1 MGIARLLAKGW
12 IIFCLFAGAHA
23 LRLSLLQGQDL
34 TSSLP
39 GIGICALLFIAMGLL
54 FVGGF
59 GVSAA
64 HVAHT
69 PWLKHFKPHHLIPG
83 FNEGVFFLFVVI
95 SFLNQAFV
103 APGNIERAAVSALQN
118 AIYFVV
124 PGQRALVS
132 ALDACT
138 MDGGRVFS
146 AAFAWLLAVIYLASA
161 TSRLKLQAGLI
172 RLEAGER
179 PQLLGPTLR
188 AFLFGIVAVV
198 GIQFLFVGSAYPWLH
213 CSAFANVTGALLI
226 GLAPLMLA
234 YLIVA
239 ALASLMASAPGF
251 TSMVDR
257 CADPSVALL
266 GVSSPGLA
274 SSATG
279 A

>member
-1 MGIARLLAKGW
+1 MSGSSNRGWPLRPDSRMGIARLLAKGW
-12 IIFCLFAGAHA
+12 IVFCLFAGAHA
-23 LRLSLLQGQDL
+23 LRLALLQGQDL
-34 TSSLP
+34 SSSLP

-59 GVSAA
+59 GVSAG

-69 PWLKHFKPHHLIPG
+69 PWLKNLKPHHLIPG
-83 FNEGVFFLFVVI
+83 FNEGVFFAFVVL
-95 SFLNQAFV
+95 SFINQAFV
-103 APGNIERAAVSALQN
+103 APGNIDHAVAKALQN

-132 ALDACT
+132 ALDQCT

-146 AAFAWLLAVIYLASA
+146 AAFAWLLAVVYLASA
-161 TSRLKLQAGLI
+161 SSRLKLQAGLI
-172 RLEAGER
+172 RLEAGDR

-239 ALASLMASAPGF
+239 ALASLMASAPEK
-251 TSMVDR
+251 
-257 CADPSVALL
+257 
-266 GVSSPGLA
+266 
-274 SSATG
+274 
-279 A
+279 